1 MKYLFLAIVLA
12 VGIWYFFIRS
22 SPETA
27 SAPAAVSLTPQ
38 QEFEAVI
45 SKNPVDAAQ
54 LASVC
59 SRFPQLGVPLLR
71 GRQINISGTVA
82 AVRTSG
88 IEGRRADVLLDGPGP
103 RKIVL
108 VCDLD
113 QYSRPA
119 VNFHYIGK
127 FEAVG
132 TELLYL
138 YKHEKGRILTKT
150 VVTTQS
156 RRVTQYSALK
166 TFGGTLIEFNMV
178 NGPEWAHAQTNTV
191 D

>member
-1 MKYLFLAIVLA
+1 MKYLVLA
-12 VGIWYFFIRS
+12 FVLAFGIWYFFIRS
-22 SPETA
+22 SPETTV
-27 SAPAAVSLTPQ
+27 APAPVSLTPQ

-45 SKNPVDAAQ
+45 SKNPIDAAQ

-71 GRQINISGTVA
+71 GKQFNIAGTVA
-82 AVRTSG
+82 EVRSTG
-88 IEGRRADVLLDGPGP
+88 IEGRRGDVVLNGPGP

-119 VNFHYIGK
+119 INFWYLGK
-127 FEAVG
+127 FEAAG

-138 YKHEKGRILTKT
+138 VKRDRTLTKK
-150 VVTTQS
+150 VVTTQGA
-156 RRVTQYSALK
+156 RVTQFAALK

-178 NGPEWAHAQTNTV
+178 NGPQWAGAETNK
-191 D
+191 

>member
-1 MKYLFLAIVLA
+1 MRYLVVAALLAAGL
-12 VGIWYFFIRS
+12 WYFFLRS
-22 SPETA
+22 EPEPA
-27 SAPAAVSLTPQ
+27 APAVVLTPQ

-45 SKNPVDAAQ
+45 SKNPVHSGD

-59 SRFPQLGVPLLR
+59 SRFPQLAVSLLR
-71 GRQINISGTVA
+71 GRQLTITGAVS
-82 AVRTSG
+82 AVRASG
-88 IEGRRADVLLDGPGP
+88 MQGRRADVLLDGAAP

-119 VNFHYIGK
+119 VNFHYLGK

-138 YKHEKGRILTKT
+138 VKKGDTLTKK
-150 VVTTQS
+150 VIVTAGAT
-156 RRVTQYSALK
+156 VTQAAALK
-166 TFGGTLIEFNMV
+166 TFGGTFVEFNMV
-178 NGPEWAHAQTNTV
+178 DGPAWARAETNK
-191 D
+191 